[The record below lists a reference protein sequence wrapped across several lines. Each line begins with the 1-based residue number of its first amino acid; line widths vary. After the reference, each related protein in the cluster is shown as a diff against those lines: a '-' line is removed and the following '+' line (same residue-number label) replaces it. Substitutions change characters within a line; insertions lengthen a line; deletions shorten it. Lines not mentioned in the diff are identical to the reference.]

1 VNAEPSATIVVTT
14 RDRATLAER
23 AVESAL
29 AQSIRDIEV
38 VVVDDGSLEPF
49 DPPQR
54 DERLRV
60 IRNGHAAGVCAAR
73 NIGLKA
79 ARGRWITF
87 LDDDDELFPQM
98 LEVSLEAAATSSL
111 PAPVAV
117 LSGIEVMDDSGVV
130 TEERF
135 PVRLARGRR
144 YFLEGTQEGSF
155 GVQNTLVAQADVL
168 VAIGGWDEAIRSW
181 EHDDLF
187 LRLNAVCSL
196 EAAAAVT
203 YRRRTHDQGHLHDR
217 MIDGAQGMAR
227 TLQKHR
233 KVFALYPHRHAH
245 YLGAMGVA
253 YLKAGRWA
261 PAIAATTHA
270 IVRDPRQPRLFA
282 WWLASLAGPRMLR
295 WYRRGRRSI
304 QPSRPTDTAS
314 GS

>member
-1 VNAEPSATIVVTT
+1 MNAKPSATIVVTT

-38 VVVDDGSLEPF
+38 VVVDDGSQVPF

-54 DERLRV
+54 DERMRV
-60 IRNGHAAGVCAAR
+60 IRSDHAIGVCAAR
-73 NIGLKA
+73 NIGLRA

-87 LDDDDELFPQM
+87 LDDDDELLPQM

-117 LSGIEVMDDSGVV
+117 LSGIEVTDDSGAVM
-130 TEERF
+130 EKRF
-135 PVRLARGRR
+135 PVRLPRGRR

-155 GVQNTLVAQADVL
+155 GVQNTLVAQPNVL
-168 VAIGGWDEAIRSW
+168 LAIGGWDEEIRSW

-203 YRRRTHDQGHLHDR
+203 YRRRSHDQGHLHDR
-217 MIDGAQGMAR
+217 MLDSADGMAR
-227 TLQKHR
+227 TLRKHR
-233 KVFALYPHRHAH
+233 KVFALYPRRRAH

-261 PAIAATTHA
+261 PAIAATTSA
-270 IVRDPRQPRLFA
+270 VVRDPRQPRLFA
-282 WWLASLAGPRMLR
+282 WWLASLAGPRMLL
-295 WYRRGRRSI
+295 WYRRGRRRILSL
-304 QPSRPTDTAS
+304 STRRRLRP
-314 GS
+314 